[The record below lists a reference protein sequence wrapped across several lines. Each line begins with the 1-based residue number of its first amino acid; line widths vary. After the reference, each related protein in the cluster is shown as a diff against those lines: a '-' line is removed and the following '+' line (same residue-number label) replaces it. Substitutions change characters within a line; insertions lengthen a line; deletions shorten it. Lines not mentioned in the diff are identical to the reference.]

1 MTWAAVAWRSDF
13 SRALVDIIASLE
25 FIDNLFN
32 FAF

>member
-1 MTWAAVAWRSDF
+1 MAWRSDF
-13 SRALVDIIASLE
+13 SHALADVIASLE